1 MKQSVM
7 NLIGAFAGLTIGSV
21 VVPSAMLAR
30 FTGAHVSWDAS
41 QCPAGEYTVTT
52 TARHTVSGDTYQ
64 ITSSNISLPAGTVGQ
79 DFPDLPGGTYV
90 VTARASAADGESFRS
105 ASQTLSVT
113 GSAPAPTSPDT
124 TLGSGG
130 RSRPPAT
137 TATGT
142 AQPRTGT
149 DVSGYGG
156 AGGRGTGESVGVEL
170 SATSAAALARL
181 ETEVSLAWALDAVA
195 ALARHGGGQG
205 LSRLT
210 VVDEDGDGVIDYVT
224 FRNGAV
230 VRIWRVSGSDR

>member
-1 MKQSVM
+1 MKHSVM
-7 NLIGAFAGLTIGSV
+7 NLIGAFAGLAIGSV

-41 QCPAGEYTVTT
+41 QCPPGEYTVTT

-64 ITSSNISLPAGTVGQ
+64 ITSSNISLPAGTVSQ
-79 DFPDLPGGTYV
+79 DFPDLPSGTYV

-105 ASQTLSVT
+105 ASQTLSVS
-113 GSAPAPTSPDT
+113 GSAPAPTSPESA
-124 TLGSGG
+124 LGSGG

-149 DVSGYGG
+149 DVSSSGG
-156 AGGRGTGESVGVEL
+156 AGGRGTAESVGIEL
-170 SATSAAALARL
+170 SATSAAALARI
-181 ETEVSLAWALDAVA
+181 ETEVSLAWALEAVA
-195 ALARHGGGQG
+195 ALAQHGGGQG
-205 LSRLT
+205 LSRLN

-224 FRNGAV
+224 FQNGGV
-230 VRIWRVSGSDR
+230 VRIWRVSGNDR